1 MRALSPAERMKGEAC
16 STEQEIEV
24 LAPNWW
30 GVNVYMRCQ
39 QTLLS
44 GMSGGVFLG
53 VSAQEVRAAASMLRV
68 PAREWPDVIDTA
80 QALAGMVA
88 KIENDRA
95 ESRARAARSRAAKG

>member
-1 MRALSPAERMKGEAC
+1 MRALSPAERMKGRRAAR
-16 STEQEIEV
+16 SREIEV
-24 LAPNWW
+24 PRAELV

-44 GMSGGVFLG
+44 GMSGGAFSG
-53 VSAQEVRAAASMLRV
+53 SRRRSARGCIHAARACAKR
-68 PAREWPDVIDTA
+68 PDVIDTA